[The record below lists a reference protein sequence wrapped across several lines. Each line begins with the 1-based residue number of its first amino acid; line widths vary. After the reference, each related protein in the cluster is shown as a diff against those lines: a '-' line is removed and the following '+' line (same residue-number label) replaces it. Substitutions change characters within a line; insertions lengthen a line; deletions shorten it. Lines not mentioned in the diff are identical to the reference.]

1 MVLYLSVVCH
11 NDQLHILGCPL
22 RMPFMLG
29 GVKYRSSFVDIVI

>member
-22 RMPFMLG
+22 RMPFILRG
-29 GVKYRSSFVDIVI
+29 KIQSEFVDIVI